1 MHVDKSLSLRLL
13 PMVAFFVAVTWTV
26 ASAQTTDP
34 QTRPAPARPATTKAV
49 KPVKPPVAARIPPRV
64 VPPVRTI
71 GTQPAGRLPTA
82 AAPSLPARTA
92 IPPLPSNLNIGGRSL
107 PLPTNL
113 NIGAR
118 PPLGANVN
126 IPGATPAPGRVAP
139 RPALPGAATS
149 PGRIAPGPARP
160 GGAARSAAL
169 PPTGGAAPL
178 NSRAPLTSPRQN
190 AGAPPL
196 GGANARNPATGL
208 RQSSLPRP
216 GGALPRPGAG
226 LPRPAGALPR
236 SATAL
241 PRGPGRFGGSPAWTA
256 VRQRYLVAPPRS
268 TGPPPGL
275 GIGRTPHE
283 MTYSGVPPRDE
294 LRFVSNEVVVQIA
307 NTVPRAQVETVARQL
322 GVALVATH
330 GFDAAGRT
338 LYQFRS
344 SNGRDV
350 RDVIRQLEQNRIVA
364 AAQPNYVYQL
374 DQSAPAPTSL
384 PPRALPDG
392 DPSQYTIEKLH
403 LGEVHQLVRGRNVTI
418 AVIDSEIDERHPDL
432 QGAIAE
438 RFDPSGQPSRP
449 HTHGTGMAGVIV
461 AKSRLLGVAPEAS
474 IVAIKAF
481 DDRRAGA
488 EATSF
493 QILKGLDY
501 AMQRGVRII
510 NMSFAGP
517 YDAMM
522 ERKLRE
528 AYDKGIVLVAAAG
541 NAGPKSPPLY
551 PAADPSVIAVTA
563 TDYSDKPFAMANRGN
578 HIAIAAPG
586 VDIMAPA
593 PGDVYQL
600 TTGTSVAAA
609 HVSGV
614 IALMLEKRS
623 ELTPEDVRAI
633 LVGSAKALAA
643 AADNETGAGL
653 IDPVR
658 ALTYEPPA
666 AETPPV
672 AQVQPA
678 AGAAAR

>member
-1 MHVDKSLSLRLL
+1 MHVDKSISLRLL
-13 PMVAFFVAVTWTV
+13 SMAALFVAVTWTV

-34 QTRPAPARPATTKAV
+34 HAKPARARPAAAKAV
-49 KPVKPPVAARIPPRV
+49 KPVKPPAAARIPPRV
-64 VPPVRTI
+64 MPQVRAI
-71 GTQPAGRLPTA
+71 GTQPAGRLPA
-82 AAPSLPARTA
+82 AIAPSLPARTA
-92 IPPLPSNLNIGGRSL
+92 TQPLPPNLH
-107 PLPTNL
+107 
-113 NIGAR
+113 IGAR

-126 IPGATPAPGRVAP
+126 V
-139 RPALPGAATS
+139 PGAATA
-149 PGRIAPGPARP
+149 PGRIVPGPAIPR
-160 GGAARSAAL
+160 GAARSAAL
-169 PPTGGAAPL
+169 PPAGGAAPAL
-178 NSRAPLTSPRQN
+178 NSRTPLTSPRQN
-190 AGAPPL
+190 AGAQPPL
-196 GGANARNPATGL
+196 GGANARDPAARL

-216 GGALPRPGAG
+216 GGALPRPGVT
-226 LPRPAGALPR
+226 LPRT
-236 SATAL
+236 ATTL
-241 PRGPGRFGGSPAWTA
+241 PRGAGRFGGSPAWTA
-256 VRQRYLVAPPRS
+256 MRQRYLVASPRS
-268 TGPPPGL
+268 AGPPPGL
-275 GIGRTPHE
+275 GIGRTRHE
-283 MTYSGVPPRDE
+283 MTYSGVPPRGE
-294 LRFVSNEVVVQIA
+294 VRFVSNEVVVQIA

-322 GVALVATH
+322 GVVMVATH

-344 SNGRDV
+344 SDGRDV

-374 DQSAPAPTSL
+374 GQSAPAPTSL
-384 PPRALPDG
+384 PPHVLPGG
-392 DPSQYTIEKLH
+392 DPGQYVIEKLH
-403 LGEVHQLVRGRNVTI
+403 LGEVHRFARGRSVSI
-418 AVIDSEIDERHPDL
+418 AVIDSEIDENHPDL
-432 QGAIAE
+432 QGAIAV

-449 HTHGTGMAGVIV
+449 HTHGTGMAGAIV
-461 AKSRLLGVAPEAS
+461 AKFHLLGVAPDAS
-474 IVAIKAF
+474 IVAIKVF

-501 AMQRGVRII
+501 AVRRGVRII

-517 YDAMM
+517 YDVMM

-586 VDIMAPA
+586 VDIMVPA
-593 PGDVYQL
+593 PGGIYQL

-614 IALMLEKRS
+614 IALMLDKRP

-633 LVGSAKALAA
+633 LAGSAKALSA

-653 IDPVR
+653 IDPVQ

-666 AETPPV
+666 AETPPA
-672 AQVQPA
+672 AQVHQPV

>member
-1 MHVDKSLSLRLL
+1 MHVNKSRSLRLL
-13 PMVAFFVAVTWTV
+13 SIAALFVAVTWTV
-26 ASAQTTDP
+26 ASAQTTDLKKK
-34 QTRPAPARPATTKAV
+34 PAPARSAATKVV
-49 KPVKPPVAARIPPRV
+49 KPVKPPVAARTPLRV
-64 VPPVRTI
+64 VPPVREV
-71 GTQPAGRLPTA
+71 GTQPAGRLPA
-82 AAPSLPARTA
+82 AGAPSLPTRTA
-92 IPPLPSNLNIGGRSL
+92 RPPLSP
-107 PLPTNL
+107 NL

-118 PPLGANVN
+118 PPLSANVN
-126 IPGATPAPGRVAP
+126 V
-139 RPALPGAATS
+139 PGAATV
-149 PGRIAPGPARP
+149 PGRIAPGPTNL
-160 GGAARSAAL
+160 GGAARPAAQ
-169 PPTGGAAPL
+169 P
-178 NSRAPLTSPRQN
+178 S
-190 AGAPPL
+190 L
-196 GGANARNPATGL
+196 GGATARNPAAGL

-216 GGALPRPGAG
+216 GGALPRPG
-226 LPRPAGALPR
+226 LALPR
-236 SATAL
+236 SATTL
-241 PRGPGRFGGSPAWTA
+241 PRGAGRFGGSAAWTA
-256 VRQRYLVAPPRS
+256 MRQRYLVAPPRS
-268 TGPPPGL
+268 AGPPPGL

-283 MTYSGVPPRDE
+283 MTYSGLPPRGE
-294 LRFVSNEVVVQIA
+294 VRFVSNEVVVQIA
-307 NTVPRAQVETVARQL
+307 NTVPRVQVETVARQL
-322 GVALVATH
+322 GIAMVASH
-330 GFDAAGRT
+330 DFDAAGRT

-364 AAQPNYVYQL
+364 AAQPNYVYQFA
-374 DQSAPAPTSL
+374 QSAPAPTSL
-384 PPRALPDG
+384 PSLVLPAG
-392 DPSQYTIEKLH
+392 DPSQYTIERLH
-403 LGEVHQLVRGRNVTI
+403 LGEVHQLVRGRNVSI
-418 AVIDSEIDERHPDL
+418 AVIDSEIDASHPDL

-449 HTHGTGMAGVIV
+449 HVHGTGMAGAIV
-461 AKSRLLGVAPEAS
+461 AKSHLLGVAPDAS
-474 IVAIKAF
+474 IVAIKVF
-481 DDRRAGA
+481 DDQRAGA

-493 QILKGLDY
+493 NILKGLDY
-501 AMQRGVRII
+501 AVRRGVRIV

-517 YDAMM
+517 YDVMM

-578 HIAIAAPG
+578 YVAIAAPG
-586 VDIMAPA
+586 VDIMVPA
-593 PGDVYQL
+593 PGGVYQL

-614 IALMLEKRS
+614 IALMLEKRP
-623 ELTPEDVRAI
+623 ELTPEDVRAV

-653 IDPVR
+653 VDPVQ

-672 AQVQPA
+672 AQVNPA